1 MPLTRRQF
9 AAALCVSL
17 GASVEALAADQS
29 LPPPPP
35 QAGEGRP
42 RGPAFRAPRARPP
55 AAGLAPQEAPYLQ
68 PAEPGYAEVQSFE
81 DLNRPYRVQDLSYT
95 YIQPPPPREIKVHD
109 LVTIVVSEK
118 SQVTMGST
126 FNRQRN
132 ATYKAQLKE
141 FIRLGKTGNLRP
153 AAEADQPTI
162 DTNLQGRL
170 QTTGLMNDTEGMTFR
185 IQAEVAEVLPNGI
198 LVLEARKANVSNKEA
213 WEYTFTGK
221 ARAEDVNRD
230 NTILSE
236 RVANQLITKKSKG
249 KVYDSTS
256 RPWGTRLWD
265 KLFPF

>member
-1 MPLTRRQF
+1 MPNQHKLITGP
-9 AAALCVSL
+9 L
-17 GASVEALAADQS
+17 ALALFASGSVAFGQPS

-35 QAGEGRP
+35 SDSAPQP
-42 RGPAFRAPRARPP
+42 SPNGPALRPSRPP
-55 AAGLAPQEAPYLQ
+55 QPQPHPAPYLQ
-68 PAEPGYAEVQSFE
+68 PASPSYVDPQTFEGFSQPHGVRELSF
-81 DLNRPYRVQDLSYT
+81 L
-95 YIQPPPPREIKVHD
+95 YIEPPPPREIKVHD

-118 SQVTMGST
+118 SQVTMNST

-153 AAEADQPTI
+153 AAEEDQPTI

-170 QTTGLMNDTEGMTFR
+170 QTTGILQDNEGMTFR
-185 IQAEVAEVLPNGI
+185 IQAEVAEVLPNGV
-198 LVLEARKANVSNKEA
+198 LVLEARKQNVSNKEA

-221 ARAEDVNRD
+221 ARAEDVNKD

-236 RVANQLITKKSKG
+236 RVANQVITKKSKG

>member
-1 MPLTRRQF
+1 MASQSKLITGPL
-9 AAALCVSL
+9 
-17 GASVEALAADQS
+17 ALALFASGRIALAQPS

-35 QAGEGRP
+35 SDS
-42 RGPAFRAPRARPP
+42 
-55 AAGLAPQEAPYLQ
+55 APQQRPNGPVPGSVRPQLPPPQPTPYLQ
-68 PAEPGYAEVQSFE
+68 PPYASYADPQSYE
-81 DLNRPYRVQDLSYT
+81 DFGAPRGIQQLSMIYV
-95 YIQPPPPREIKVHD
+95 QPPPPREIKVHD
-109 LVTIVVSEK
+109 LVTIVVNEK
-118 SQVTMGST
+118 SQVTMNST

-141 FIRLGKTGNLRP
+141 FLRIGKTGNLRP
-153 AAEADQPTI
+153 AAEEDQPTI

-170 QTTGLMNDTEGMTFR
+170 QTTGILQDNEGMTFR
-185 IQAEVAEVLPNGI
+185 IQAEVAEVLPNGV
-198 LVLEARKANVSNKEA
+198 LVLEARKQNVSNREA

-221 ARAEDVNRD
+221 ARAEDVNKD

-236 RVANQLITKKSKG
+236 RVANQVITKKSKG

>member
-1 MPLTRRQF
+1 MASPGKLITGPLALALF
-9 AAALCVSL
+9 ASGSAAL
-17 GASVEALAADQS
+17 AQPS

-35 QAGEGRP
+35 SESGPPQRP
-42 RGPAFRAPRARPP
+42 SGPVPRSVRPQP
-55 AAGLAPQEAPYLQ
+55 PLPQQAPYLQ
-68 PAEPGYAEVQSFE
+68 PPYPSYADPQSFDGFGE
-81 DLNRPYRVQDLSYT
+81 ARGIQQLSLIYV
-95 YIQPPPPREIKVHD
+95 QPPPPREIKVHD
-109 LVTIVVSEK
+109 LVTIVVAEK
-118 SQVTMGST
+118 SQVTMNST

-141 FIRLGKTGNLRP
+141 FLRLGKTGNLRP

-170 QTTGLMNDTEGMTFR
+170 QTTGIMNDTEGMTFR

-198 LVLEARKANVSNKEA
+198 LVLEARKQSVSNREA

-221 ARAEDVNRD
+221 ARAEDVNKD

-236 RVANQLITKKSKG
+236 RVANQVISKKSKG